1 MEERPSKNPRGH
13 RKNGL
18 ADALHVVRTGER
30 RRNTPLRA
38 AAPAQLLRG
47 NGPAGDVL
55 RGHAGKGH
63 GARRRSSVA
72 AHDQPVHP
80 ARVERADLVPGRPQ
94 LPAGGKVAGSPSSS
108 TLPVGPAR
116 PRIRGGGQ
124 TRAGVAQKEKDELLG
139 AVSTLKPDIVASPAA
154 NK

>member
-1 MEERPSKNPRGH
+1 MEERYSKNPRGH

-30 RRNTPLRA
+30 RRNAPLRA

-47 NGPAGDVL
+47 NGPAGGVL

-63 GARRRSSVA
+63 GARRRPRTA

-80 ARVERADLVPGRPQ
+80 ARVERADLLPGRPQ
-94 LPAGGKVAGSPSSS
+94 LPVGGKVAGSPSSS

-124 TRAGVAQKEKDELLG
+124 TRAGAL
-139 AVSTLKPDIVASPAA
+139 STLKPDIVASPAA